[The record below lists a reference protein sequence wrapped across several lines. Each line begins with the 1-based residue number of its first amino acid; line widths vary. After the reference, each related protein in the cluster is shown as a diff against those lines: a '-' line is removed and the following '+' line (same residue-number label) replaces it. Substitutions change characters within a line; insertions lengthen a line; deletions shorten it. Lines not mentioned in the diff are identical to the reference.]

1 MCMYIYVKRKYQYRH
16 PPISSIS
23 CLYLFLSYNV
33 IHLPIPKKN
42 KAPTDS
48 NPLNFP
54 SFSSL
59 FLSRFPKHQG
69 VAQHAPCQLRQ
80 LRLQLSPQLLQL
92 RRRHGTS
99 GRLRSSARR
108 IWNDRG
114 LPLTWRGSK
123 ATKGGSKLR
132 KTWENRQKVGQKW
145 GENWLGIKRNETS
158 WEFFSAGWKSYGVLT
173 QNQRLQPVWLCAAA
187 RPFLRVAGSEWLLQ
201 CISPPSLSA
210 TFVQAGDGSHSN
222 LLFQYDICKGNLK
235 NPPFCTEA
243 QLPSNSIRQDRW
255 RWRRMSRS
263 ITRTWAE
270 LLSSSILQ
278 LLTRQLHALF
288 PRNAQQALV
297 LHRTGTGAASHAQ
310 RCTKAPGI
318 TNGSPTYMRWSP
330 P

>member
-1 MCMYIYVKRKYQYRH
+1 MKFRDKGCFSLHCEGFGHLQAHSYLHTKSDSACFLMCMYIYVKRKYQYRH

-132 KTWENRQKVGQKW
+132 KT
-145 GENWLGIKRNETS
+145 
-158 WEFFSAGWKSYGVLT
+158 
-173 QNQRLQPVWLCAAA
+173 
-187 RPFLRVAGSEWLLQ
+187 
-201 CISPPSLSA
+201 
-210 TFVQAGDGSHSN
+210 
-222 LLFQYDICKGNLK
+222 
-235 NPPFCTEA
+235 
-243 QLPSNSIRQDRW
+243 
-255 RWRRMSRS
+255 
-263 ITRTWAE
+263 
-270 LLSSSILQ
+270 
-278 LLTRQLHALF
+278 
-288 PRNAQQALV
+288 
-297 LHRTGTGAASHAQ
+297 
-310 RCTKAPGI
+310 
-318 TNGSPTYMRWSP
+318 
-330 P
+330 